1 MLEFQK
7 NWKVVSEHYRDKE
20 EATPHP
26 KLSKAMEELWKKVVE
41 IRRKI
46 SNPKIGRMIIENGWK
61 SENLRWEY

>member
-26 KLSKAMEELWKKVVE
+26 KLSKAMEEL
-41 IRRKI
+41 
-46 SNPKIGRMIIENGWK
+46 
-61 SENLRWEY
+61 